1 MTKLSDMLV
10 YLRRRENLSQ
20 DELATRLGISR
31 SSIGMYET
39 GKREPELEILEM
51 FADFYNVDMNTLT
64 GRHTTTGN
72 DDADAVLQAIHDTP
86 GLRLMFDV
94 SKNRS
99 EEDIRQA
106 VEIIKA
112 FYRSKDGNT

>member
-10 YLRRRENLSQ
+10 YLRRREGLSQ
-20 DELATRLGISR
+20 GELANRLGISR

-39 GKREPELEILEM
+39 GKREPELETLEV

-64 GRHTTTGN
+64 GRHAASTSEDT
-72 DDADAVLQAIHDTP
+72 DEILQAIHDTP
-86 GLRLMFDV
+86 GLRVMFDV

-112 FYRSKDGNT
+112 FYRSKDGLA